1 MSHHISFESLPW
13 QSKAKGQRFKAYAE
27 NGKQI
32 RVMELTPEFVE
43 AGWCL
48 KGHIGYVLEGVM
60 ELEFEDDVTL
70 VRAGDGLFIPAG
82 EAHKHKARALTPL
95 VSVVLVEQA

>member
-1 MSHHISFESLPW
+1 MSHNISFESLPW
-13 QSKAKGQRFKAYAE
+13 ESKAKGQRFKVHAE

-32 RVMELTPEFVE
+32 RLLELTPEFVE
-43 AGWCL
+43 VMWCL
-48 KGHIGYVLEGVM
+48 KGHFGYVLDGVL

-70 VRAGDGLFIPAG
+70 FRPGDGLFIPPG

-95 VSVVLVEQA
+95 VSLILIEEA

>member
-13 QSKAKGQRFKAYAE
+13 ESKAKGQRFKVYAE

-32 RVMELTPEFVE
+32 RVVELTPEFVE
-43 AGWCL
+43 TSWCL
-48 KGHIGYVLEGVM
+48 KGPIGYVLDGVL

-70 VRAGDGLFIPAG
+70 FRSGDGFFIPAG

-95 VSVVLVEQA
+95 VSLVLVEEA